1 VNVEQKFTI
10 DFGSVNLSNL
20 VLTNDV
26 TLYDKAKAQN
36 NIGVLFEPTVL
47 GEMDCYKAT
56 PFYLIGI
63 LEDK

>member
-1 VNVEQKFTI
+1 VEQKFTI
-10 DFGSVNLSNL
+10 DFGAVNLSSL
-20 VLTNDV
+20 ILTNDV

-47 GEMDCYKAT
+47 EEMDNYKAT

-63 LEDK
+63 LEGK